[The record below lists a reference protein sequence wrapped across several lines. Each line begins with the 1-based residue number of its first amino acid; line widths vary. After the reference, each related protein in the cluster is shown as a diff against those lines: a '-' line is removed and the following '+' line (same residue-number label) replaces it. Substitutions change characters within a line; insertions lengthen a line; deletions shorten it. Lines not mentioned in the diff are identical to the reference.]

1 MPKVVQLLC
10 TKAEVIRSKKK
21 SFEISK
27 ENSEA
32 VNQMTDNTI
41 AYRKKTKNNIYETLQ
56 RLSNTTPTKTQVL
69 RNGKQLLAFVVLLI
83 NDTNIM

>member
-41 AYRKKTKNNIYETLQ
+41 AYRKKTKTI
-56 RLSNTTPTKTQVL
+56 STKHYK
-69 RNGKQLLAFVVLLI
+69 G
-83 NDTNIM
+83 

>member
-21 SFEISK
+21 SVEISK

-32 VNQMTDNTI
+32 VNQMT
-41 AYRKKTKNNIYETLQ
+41 KNNIYETLQ
-56 RLSNTTPTKTQVL
+56 RLSNMTPTKTQV
-69 RNGKQLLAFVVLLI
+69 LAFVVLLI